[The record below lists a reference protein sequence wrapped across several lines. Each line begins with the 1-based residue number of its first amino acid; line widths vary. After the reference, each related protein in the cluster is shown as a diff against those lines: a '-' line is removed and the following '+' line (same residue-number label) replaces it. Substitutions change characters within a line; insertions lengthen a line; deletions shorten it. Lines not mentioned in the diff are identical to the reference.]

1 MRLFIENAIMKT
13 KSILLAIA
21 VLLCSKA
28 FAYDFSAVC
37 ESGHTL
43 FYNIISYT
51 EPYTVEITCEHM
63 FSDDVISPYYTDY
76 LIGSLV
82 IPSSVTYNEITYSVK
97 NIGNH
102 AFWCCRGLTSVT
114 IPHTI
119 TTIDFNAFG
128 NCDSLNAVYYTG
140 SIKQWCEIDFVSN
153 PLGSAHNLYIDNT
166 LITNLILPNTLTEI
180 KPLAFSGATCL
191 TSVTIPNSIITIGHG
206 SFLGCSNL
214 VSVQIGDYV
223 TNIGGM
229 AFSMCSS
236 LTSIV
241 IPNSVTDLG
250 DEAFR
255 NCNALNTVILSNS
268 LTTIRNDVFADCS
281 NLETI
286 NIPEGVLSIG
296 ERAFDKC
303 FDLASVSLPTTLNSI
318 CNGAFRLC
326 RSLESVII
334 PNSVTSIGKW
344 AFESCNNLSEII
356 IPDSV
361 TTIDDGAFRNCSSLA
376 YVQLGNSV
384 TYIGNSAFSGCSA
397 LTSIDIPNSVTDI
410 DNYAFRY
417 CNLLQDISISNSV
430 RDIGTGVFDD
440 TKWYN
445 DQPDGLLYLDN
456 WCLGYKTSLP
466 ESNII
471 IREGTKGITGFKE
484 CVWIYNIEMPSS
496 LRNIGNR
503 AFFNCQ
509 YLRSVSLPDS
519 LVYIGD
525 GAFGGSGIE
534 EFTLPVS
541 LELIGNGIFSSCR
554 NLKRINYNARNSM
567 ARGNGIIYN
576 LQQISVLTIGD
587 CVMNI
592 PQYAFRDCNLNMPG
606 CHNLDT
612 IYSFAF
618 NPPMT
623 SDSTFVDVATW
634 HVHLIVPCGSVSTYN
649 NAEYWS
655 NFTNIQEDCSGVE
668 ENEIADLQ
676 IYPNPVS
683 NTLHITSSE
692 QISEIEIVNV
702 MGQVVYR
709 TEVKGCNAVCDVED
723 LKSGVYV
730 VMISTLSM
738 SKGTVVEQRKFI
750 KE

>member
-1 MRLFIENAIMKT
+1 MKAKFI
-13 KSILLAIA
+13 ILAFVL
-21 VLLCSKA
+21 LLCSNA

-128 NCDSLNAVYYTG
+128 SCDSLNAVYYTG

-191 TSVTIPNSIITIGHG
+191 TSVAIPNSIITIGRG

-223 TNIGGM
+223 THIGEM
-229 AFSMCSS
+229 TFSRCSS
-236 LTSIV
+236 LPSIV
-241 IPNSVTDLG
+241 IPNSVTYLG

-255 NCNALNTVILSNS
+255 DCNALNTVILSNS
-268 LTTIRNDVFADCS
+268 LTTIRNDVFSGCS

-286 NIPEGVLSIG
+286 NIPEGILSIG
-296 ERAFDKC
+296 ERAFDMC
-303 FDLASVSLPTTLNSI
+303 FNLAYVNLPTTLNSI
-318 CNGAFRLC
+318 CNCAFRSC

-334 PNSVTSIGKW
+334 PNSVTSIGGS
-344 AFESCNNLSEII
+344 AFASCNNLSEII
-356 IPDSV
+356 IPNSV
-361 TTIDDGAFRNCSSLA
+361 TTIGAGTFMDCSSLA
-376 YVQLGNSV
+376 SIQGDSV
-384 TYIGNSAFSGCSA
+384 SHIGNSAFSGCSA
-397 LTSIDIPNSVTDI
+397 LTSIDIPNSVIDI

-417 CNLLQDISISNSV
+417 CNQLQDISISNSV
-430 RDIGTGVFDD
+430 RDIGIGVFDD
-440 TKWYN
+440 TQWYN
-445 DQPDGLLYLDN
+445 DQPDGLLYLDD
-456 WCLGYKTSLP
+456 WCLGYKTSHL

-471 IREGTKGITGFKE
+471 IREGTKGIANFKE
-484 CVWIYNIEMPSS
+484 CGWICNVEMPSS
-496 LRNIGNR
+496 LRYISSR
-503 AFFNCQ
+503 AFYNCQ
-509 YLRSVSLPDS
+509 SLKSVSLPDS
-519 LVYIGD
+519 LLYIGD
-525 GAFGGSGIE
+525 GAFGSSGIE

-541 LELIGNGIFSSCR
+541 LELIGKGIFSSCR

-567 ARGNGIIYN
+567 VRGNGIIYD

-587 CVMNI
+587 CVMSI

-612 IYSFAF
+612 IYSLAF

-634 HVHLIVPCGSVSTYN
+634 HVHLIVPCGRASAYN

-655 NFTNIQEDCSGVE
+655 DFSSIQEDCTDVE
-668 ENEIADLQ
+668 ENEIADADLQ
-676 IYPNPVS
+676 IFPNPVS
-683 NTLHITSSE
+683 NTLNITSSE
-692 QISEIEIVNV
+692 TISEIEIVNV

-709 TEVKGCNAVCDVED
+709 TEVIDNNAVCDVNE
-723 LKSGVYV
+723 LANGIYV
-730 VMISTLSM
+730 AKIRTMNLS
-738 SKGTVVEQRKFI
+738 KVIQRKFI